1 MGDSEETVEQN
12 NEILK
17 AIAGLSAEFRQRI
30 DELETKVSERIAD
43 LETKVNERVDG
54 LETKVDSFQ
63 KFADAQFEAIREG
76 IVHNSITFD
85 RLESEFY
92 KVRSDMSGIR
102 ADVKEMSEQVR
113 RKELV

>member
-1 MGDSEETVEQN
+1 MGDSEETVKQN

-17 AIAGLSAEFRQRI
+17 AIADLSAEFRQRI
-30 DELETKVSERIAD
+30 DELETKFGQRID
-43 LETKVNERVDG
+43 E

-63 KFADAQFEAIREG
+63 KFADAQFEAVREG
-76 IVHNSITFD
+76 IVHNSIGFD

-102 ADVKEMSEQVR
+102 TDVKEMSEQVR